1 MESKQGILIF
11 DLVGKFAHF
20 RKFYTNSSSLSY
32 LFPPR
37 TTIEGIIAGIL
48 GIDRDCYY
56 DILSPEKCRITI
68 SPKTPVR
75 SLFQTLNYL
84 YVKSASALNGKDGR
98 TQIPLE
104 IIVPKFFNEN
114 LRYRIYVSGEADLLS
129 NLGHKL
135 TKDQAFY
142 PTSLGSAQFLCKA
155 IFIANTPPEQVIQ
168 QPVNE
173 TISINTPL
181 IATDEVIKSILVAGN
196 TGLKILTD
204 IFPFHFQRGRIPMQ
218 NQKLIFDRDFRPLMV
233 SNLNITVTKVNYTK
247 DSEVC
252 EENIFFADNIEKPV
266 SL

>member
-32 LFPPR
+32 PFPPR

-84 YVKSASALNGKDGR
+84 YVKSAGALNGKDGR
-98 TQIPLE
+98 TQIPVE
-104 IIVPKFFNEN
+104 IIVPKLFNEN
-114 LRYRIYVSGEADLLS
+114 LRYRIYVSSGEDLLS
-129 NLGHKL
+129 NLEHKL
-135 TKDQAFY
+135 NQNHAYY
-142 PTSLGSAQFLCKA
+142 PSSLGSAQFLCKA
-155 IFIANTPPEQVIQ
+155 IFVAKIPPAQVIQ
-168 QPVNE
+168 QPVNGK
-173 TISINTPL
+173 ISIHTPL
-181 IATDEVIKSILVAGN
+181 IASDAVIKSILVAGN
-196 TGLKILTD
+196 NGLKILTD
-204 IFPFHFQRGRIPMQ
+204 IFPFHFQSGRIPMQ
-218 NQKLIFDRDFRPLMV
+218 NQKLIFDMDFRHLTI
-233 SNLNITVTKVNYTK
+233 SNLNMTVTKVNYTT
-247 DSEVC
+247 DFEVC
-252 EENIFFADNIEKPV
+252 EENIYFHENFEKIA